1 MSGDNLYGKQPIK
14 FYSEELTITKLLLIK
29 KHFNFKY
36 ESKSS
41 ANSEQK
47 YFELKKLLAD
57 QKSFFNLIIFIKN
70 ICYF

>member
-36 ESKSS
+36 ESKSL
-41 ANSEQK
+41 ANSDQK
-47 YFELKKLLAD
+47 YFELKNLLSD
-57 QKSFFNLIIFIKN
+57 QKRL
-70 ICYF
+70 

>member
-36 ESKSS
+36 ESKSLV
-41 ANSEQK
+41 NSEQK
-47 YFELKKLLAD
+47 YFELKRLLSD
-57 QKSFFNLIIFIKN
+57 
-70 ICYF
+70 

>member
-1 MSGDNLYGKQPIK
+1 MSGDNLHGKQPIK

-41 ANSEQK
+41 LNTEQK
-47 YFELKKLLAD
+47 YFELEKLLKD
-57 QKSFFNLIIFIKN
+57 
-70 ICYF
+70 

>member
-1 MSGDNLYGKQPIK
+1 MSGDNLHGKQPIK

-36 ESKSS
+36 ESTSL

-57 QKSFFNLIIFIKN
+57 
-70 ICYF
+70 

>member
-1 MSGDNLYGKQPIK
+1 MSGDNLHGKQPIK

-41 ANSEQK
+41 VNSEQK
-47 YFELKKLLAD
+47 YFELKKLLTD
-57 QKSFFNLIIFIKN
+57 
-70 ICYF
+70 

>member
-1 MSGDNLYGKQPIK
+1 MKIMSGDNLHGKQPIK

-36 ESKSS
+36 ENKSF
-41 ANSEQK
+41 ANFEHK

-57 QKSFFNLIIFIKN
+57 
-70 ICYF
+70 

>member
-1 MSGDNLYGKQPIK
+1 MSGDNLHGKQPIK

-36 ESKSS
+36 ESNLLV
-41 ANSEQK
+41 NSEQN

-57 QKSFFNLIIFIKN
+57 
-70 ICYF
+70 

>member
-1 MSGDNLYGKQPIK
+1 MSGDNLHGKQPIK

-36 ESKSS
+36 ESKFP

-57 QKSFFNLIIFIKN
+57 
-70 ICYF
+70 